1 MRVTGTGHASM
12 RIDTAAGSILC
23 DPWVNPAY
31 FASWFPFPDNS
42 QLDWEA
48 LGDFDY
54 LYVSHLHRDHFDA
67 EHLRASCPRRPPSCC
82 PSTRPAS
89 WRTSCGRSAS
99 PASSDRNDEVIE
111 LDGGLKVMIQALTCP
126 TDGPI
131 GDSSLWVEY
140 DGVRLLNQNDA
151 RPTDLAVFAELG
163 HVHAHLL
170 QFSGAIWYPM
180 VYELPQAAKTAFG
193 KQKRD
198 RQFDRTFRYIDDL
211 KADHVFPIAGPPCFL
226 DDELWQFNDI
236 FGDEGN
242 IFPDQQVF
250 MAEYAKVGGTTAIVL
265 LPGTVAEV
273 TADDCDDHAPGADVD
288 EFFANKEAHLQE
300 YAGAPAAGDRGG
312 QGVLAAPRDRRAG
325 RDEAPDRAAAGG
337 VDLPGQGRRRPGPLR
352 PGRHDGEQVVE
363 SIVVDFP
370 GKEVR
375 PYADEKVRY
384 RFRTERAL
392 VEHLLHIG
400 EVDWVNSLFLSCRFS
415 AARIGQYNEFVYAFF
430 KCLSEE
436 RLQYAEGWYD
446 EHERAT
452 DAEDIT
458 LGDWVVQRRCPH
470 LKADLTRF
478 GIVDG
483 DTLTCQLHG
492 WKFDLACGPVP
503 DQRRPRDPRPPRRRP
518 DAATG
523 LGERRSTDPV
533 AVPARTRPSSRPSSG
548 RHRAER
554 PLWRLEQGPPGGGC
568 LGSAG
573 EVGEDPAGGVVAG
586 GADDGAGRVAAGA
599 AGVEAVDAGGVRH
612 PVGEGDRVVDVV
624 DVPAGDAEVRLDAG
638 RRQRHTSATRSL
650 VPGAYRSQ
658 IASSRS
664 T

>member
-1 MRVTGTGHASM
+1 VRITGTGHASM
-12 RIDTAAGSILC
+12 RIDTGAGSILC

-42 QLDWEA
+42 QLDWET
-48 LGDFDY
+48 LGQVDY

-67 EHLRASCPRRPPSCC
+67 AHLSRFVSKDATVLLPEYPTSELQDQLEALGF
-82 PSTRPAS
+82 TRFLKTVS
-89 WRTSCGRSAS
+89 
-99 PASSDRNDEVIE
+99 NQVHE
-111 LDGGLKVMIQALTCP
+111 LDGGLKIMIQALTSP

-151 RPTDLAVFAELG
+151 RPTDLMRFAELG

-211 KADHVFPIAGPPCFL
+211 KASWVFPIAGPPCFL

-242 IFPDQQVF
+242 IFPDQSEF
-250 MAEYAKVGGTTAIVL
+250 IREYGKIGRDNGVVL
-265 LPGTVAEV
+265 LPGTVATVGLDDCVV
-273 TADDCDDHAPGADVD
+273 TQPVDDVDAFFAGKPEYLRAYQERQRPMIEAAKKSWRHPEIDVLAGMKARIEPLLEESIYLAKGVGGPVRFDLVADDDT
-288 EFFANKEAHLQE
+288 
-300 YAGAPAAGDRGG
+300 
-312 QGVLAAPRDRRAG
+312 
-325 RDEAPDRAAAGG
+325 
-337 VDLPGQGRRRPGPLR
+337 
-352 PGRHDGEQVVE
+352 VE

-370 GKEVR
+370 EKQVR

-384 RFRTERAL
+384 RFRTERSL
-392 VEHLLHIG
+392 VEHLLHVG

-446 EHERAT
+446 EHEKHT
-452 DAEDIT
+452 EAEDVT

-483 DTLTCQLHG
+483 ETLTCQLHG
-492 WKFDLACGPVP
+492 WRFDLATGKCLTSVGH
-503 DQRRPRDPRPPRRRP
+503 QLRARR
-518 DAATG
+518 A
-523 LGERRSTDPV
+523 ST
-533 AVPARTRPSSRPSSG
+533 
-548 RHRAER
+548 
-554 PLWRLEQGPPGGGC
+554 
-568 LGSAG
+568 
-573 EVGEDPAGGVVAG
+573 ED
-586 GADDGAGRVAAGA
+586 
-599 AGVEAVDAGGVRH
+599 
-612 PVGEGDRVVDVV
+612 
-624 DVPAGDAEVRLDAG
+624 
-638 RRQRHTSATRSL
+638 
-650 VPGAYRSQ
+650 
-658 IASSRS
+658 
-664 T
+664 